1 MTMSMLCKANAAV
14 DCGWGKLVFGQT
26 FSDGAALV
34 RALCDEADGKRNIAF
49 YVDSPHLALAH
60 APHEVFLDPSHSLR
74 LGLDGWAPSG
84 RKAKGFTVT
93 TLDTPHAIER
103 ANRIY
108 QVHHM
113 MPLDPAVVLAH
124 GSDDQVEFLIAST
137 DDTGDIVGVVVGVDH
152 VACFGDRTN
161 GSSLWS
167 LAVDPQAPLPGIG
180 EELVCALARR
190 FRDRGRAFMD
200 VSVLHS
206 NEQAVRFYEHL
217 GFTHI
222 KTFCLKKRNIVN
234 ERLYAGPELD
244 ADYNPYARLIIDEAR
259 RRGIAVEPTD
269 PAGGFFRLTLGG
281 RSIACRE
288 SLSDLTSAVAM
299 SRCDD
304 KTVTRR
310 LMQQAGLRV
319 PAQTTAGTAE
329 ANARFLE
336 QYGRIVVKPARG
348 EQGHGVAVDLT
359 TTEEV
364 EAATTNAARL
374 ADVVLLEQFVQG
386 DDLRVIVIG
395 GEVVAAAIR
404 KPAEVVGTGE
414 HTIRDLI
421 ERQSRR
427 RAAATGGESHIPM
440 DGETERCVRRA
451 GYGLDDVL
459 PAGEHLRVRKAANL
473 HTGGTIHDVTPS
485 LHPTLA
491 DAAVRA
497 AEVLEMPVV
506 GMDFII
512 QAPDRPDYYVI
523 EANERPGLANHEPQP
538 TAERFIDLL
547 FPQTAV
553 RRTD

>member
-1 MTMSMLCKANAAV
+1 MNVPMLRKANAAI
-14 DCGWGKLVFGQT
+14 DCGWGKLLFGQT
-26 FSDGAALV
+26 FADGAALV
-34 RALCDEADGKRNIAF
+34 RALCDEADGKRNLAF
-49 YVDSPHLALAH
+49 YVDSPHLVLAH
-60 APHEVFLDPSHSLR
+60 APQEVFLDPSHSLR
-74 LGLDGWAPSG
+74 LD
-84 RKAKGFTVT
+84 
-93 TLDTPHAIER
+93 LDTLTPGIRRARGLSIVPIRTAAEVEE

-108 QVHHM
+108 HVHHM
-113 MPLDPAVVLAH
+113 MELDTEVVLAH
-124 GSDDQVEFLIAST
+124 RDDDQVDFLIAT
-137 DDTGDIVGVVVGVDH
+137 TEDGRIVGVVVGVDH
-152 VACFGDRTN
+152 VACFGDAGN

-180 EELVCALARR
+180 EDLVRALAER
-190 FRDRGRAFMD
+190 FRERGRAFMD
-200 VSVLHS
+200 VSVLHN

-217 GFTHI
+217 AFRHI
-222 KTFCLKKRNIVN
+222 KTFCLKKRNVVN
-234 ERLYAGPELD
+234 ERLYAGPEMD

-259 RRGIAVEPTD
+259 RRGIGVEPID
-269 PAGGFFRLTLGG
+269 PAGGFFRLSLGG

-310 LMQQAGLRV
+310 AMQAAGLRV
-319 PAQTTAGTAE
+319 PAQTTAGTPE

-359 TTEEV
+359 TPEEV
-364 EAATTNAARL
+364 ETAVANAAKI

-386 DDLRVIVIG
+386 DDLRIIVIG
-395 GEVVAAAIR
+395 GAVVAAAIR

-451 GYGLDDVL
+451 GYGFDDVL

-473 HTGGTIHDVTPS
+473 HTGGTIHDVTAK
-485 LHPTLA
+485 LHPALA

-497 AEVLEMPVV
+497 AAALEIPVV
-506 GMDFII
+506 GMDFIV
-512 QAPDRPDYYVI
+512 QAPDQPDYYMI
-523 EANERPGLANHEPQP
+523 EANERPGLANHDPQP
-538 TAERFIDLL
+538 TAEKFIDLL
-547 FPQTAV
+547 FPRTV
-553 RRTD
+553 SRRTD